1 LPRIPINLPGWYATW
16 KPLRH
21 DGAGAQKVYFSAEG
35 VATSHGLITSLGSA
49 ALITKRGEEPVE
61 ELRLVTRQLTR
72 AVAQSNRLFDLGRA
86 TPVSNLTSATSGFQ
100 R

>member
-35 VATSHGLITSLGSA
+35 VATSHGLIAPLGSA
-49 ALITKRGEEPVE
+49 ALITERGEEPVE
-61 ELRLVTRQLTR
+61 ELRLATRQLDPGCG
-72 AVAQSNRLFDLGRA
+72 AVKPALRSWPGNA
-86 TPVSNLTSATSGFQ
+86 GF
-100 R
+100 